1 VSCSTLNIAFVEPDV
16 VGWLYEI
23 GKLCQLWGHPDFDK
37 STYLRNLLV
46 SAYVDEPETEPQSCR
61 SQCTGQARHFSVLQ
75 ITTCPPTELLL
86 ILALYVQARKTCIP
100 FCNVNSTSSL
110 PQHRDPQIHAELIE
124 LVVAQCVA
132 VRFNSLLSQCH
143 LWCYCGQEQPVTFG
157 ATVAENRPN
166 TSGAIVVKS
175 ILSLPV
181 LPGRIPFRLGNN
193 ARRACLSHFCHWYLC
208 WQVAAPYSLM
218 HAIWQLVSCAAAQSL
233 LALAM
238 QPKAQWLLYTA
249 SSARSLPHHI
259 TNECCGR
266 VRLCMDV
273 TT

>member
-1 VSCSTLNIAFVEPDV
+1 M
-16 VGWLYEI
+16 
-23 GKLCQLWGHPDFDK
+23 
-37 STYLRNLLV
+37 
-46 SAYVDEPETEPQSCR
+46 
-61 SQCTGQARHFSVLQ
+61 
-75 ITTCPPTELLL
+75 
-86 ILALYVQARKTCIP
+86 QARKTCIP

-143 LWCYCGQEQPVTFG
+143 LWCYCGQQQPVTFG

-208 WQVAAPYSLM
+208 WQVAAPYSHACHMATCLLRSCPKPACTGYATQGSVTALHSQLCKVPTSSHHQWMLWPCKAM
-218 HAIWQLVSCAAAQSL
+218 HGCHNIVPGRACLCQVCCLRTTNLCTVGSHYLTLSELGPDACGCIIWKHWICCTSL
-233 LALAM
+233 AE
-238 QPKAQWLLYTA
+238 A
-249 SSARSLPHHI
+249 SAVPL
-259 TNECCGR
+259 
-266 VRLCMDV
+266 
-273 TT
+273 